1 MLQGT
6 AQIPAMP
13 WARGVKDW
21 TGQGFGGRKSE
32 AQSRPVQREVQE
44 DMTSGHDSKLIL
56 VVEDD
61 DRIRL
66 EVLDALQAAGF
77 EVAVSATLQ
86 GAREAVERGC
96 DLILLDLGLPDGDGL
111 DLCRALRA
119 AGEDIPVI
127 ILTARDVPEQ
137 RVRGLDV
144 GADDYVVKPFHM
156 PELIAR
162 IRGVLR
168 RSGQTMRSGVTR
180 LGDLWIDPQARTA
193 GRRDRRLDLKPRE
206 FDLLLFLMN
215 HAGRAWTRDQLIDR
229 VWGRSFEGDARTVDL
244 HVARLRSKIE
254 DDPADPRFVE
264 TVWGVGYR
272 FQEEP

>member
-1 MLQGT
+1 MAKT
-6 AQIPAMP
+6 DARQI
-13 WARGVKDW
+13 
-21 TGQGFGGRKSE
+21 
-32 AQSRPVQREVQE
+32 
-44 DMTSGHDSKLIL
+44 LL
-56 VVEDD
+56 VEDD

-66 EVLDALQAAGF
+66 EVLDALNAAEF
-77 EVAVSATLQ
+77 QVSVCATLAD
-86 GAREAVERGC
+86 AREAANRDF

-111 DLCRALRA
+111 DLCRELRE
-119 AGEDIPVI
+119 AGDGVPII

-168 RSGQTMRSGVTR
+168 RSGVTLSSGVIR
-180 LGDLWIDPQARTA
+180 AGELWIDAQARTA
-193 GRRDRRLDLKPRE
+193 GRGESRFDLKPRE
-206 FDLLLFLMN
+206 FDLLHFLMSN
-215 HAGRAWTRDQLIDR
+215 PGRAWTRDQLIER
-229 VWGRSFEGDARTVDL
+229 VWGKSFEGDARTVDL

-254 DDPADPRFVE
+254 EDPADPRYVE

-272 FQEEP
+272 FQEES